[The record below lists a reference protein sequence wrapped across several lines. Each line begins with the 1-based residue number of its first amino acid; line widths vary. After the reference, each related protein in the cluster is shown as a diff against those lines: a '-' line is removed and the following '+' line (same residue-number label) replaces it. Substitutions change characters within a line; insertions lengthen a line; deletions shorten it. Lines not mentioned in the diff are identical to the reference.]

1 MAIFNSE
8 LLNYQKE
15 NTSGP
20 FRVKQTHRCC
30 LIACLC
36 ATEQQRTRTQTHA

>member
-1 MAIFNSE
+1 MAIVNSE
-8 LLNYQKE
+8 LLNYQRK

-30 LIACLC
+30 LIACV
-36 ATEQQRTRTQTHA
+36 QRSSSAHAHKHTPD